1 MKNRKKQFLK
11 IGIAVLVIAVAGIV
25 AGVVRYR
32 IDNRF
37 DLTVGGH
44 TISKD
49 EYVNCMKSVEYDTEV
64 QIQQDYDAVYEDGF
78 WEKKYDGKYGYEILT
93 ENTVE
98 QLKYIHAVYDLA
110 EECGDVSDSSYEALE
125 KRWKDENAKRSE
137 KVENGEVVYGLK
149 EYTFPLYLDYEIST
163 LKEKYCSDTDREGME
178 LTEDEIVKHYK
189 SRDWIFGDS
198 EENADL
204 ETARVAVERE
214 LREQKYDDMIAQR
227 EEDSQVEGN
236 MEDINH
242 FTLENLQ

>member
-32 IDNRF
+32 MDNRF

-49 EYVNCMKSVEYDTEV
+49 EYVNCMKSVEYDTKM

-78 WEKKYDGKYGYEILT
+78 WGKKYDGKYGYEILT

-98 QLKYIHAVYDLA
+98 QLKYVHAVYDLA

-137 KVENGEVVYGLK
+137 KVEKGEVVYGLK
-149 EYTFPLYLDYEIST
+149 EYTFQLYLQYEMST
-163 LKEKYCSDTDREGME
+163 LKE
-178 LTEDEIVKHYK
+178 
-189 SRDWIFGDS
+189 
-198 EENADL
+198 N
-204 ETARVAVERE
+204 TAM
-214 LREQKYDDMIAQR
+214 MILVRAW
-227 EEDSQVEGN
+227 N
-236 MEDINH
+236 
-242 FTLENLQ
+242 

>member
-110 EECGDVSDSSYEALE
+110 EECVMYQTAVMRLWKSVGKTKMQSGVKRLKME
-125 KRWKDENAKRSE
+125 KWSMD
-137 KVENGEVVYGLK
+137 
-149 EYTFPLYLDYEIST
+149 
-163 LKEKYCSDTDREGME
+163 
-178 LTEDEIVKHYK
+178 
-189 SRDWIFGDS
+189 
-198 EENADL
+198 
-204 ETARVAVERE
+204 
-214 LREQKYDDMIAQR
+214 
-227 EEDSQVEGN
+227 
-236 MEDINH
+236 
-242 FTLENLQ
+242 

>member
-1 MKNRKKQFLK
+1 MGFGVIMLS
-11 IGIAVLVIAVAGIV
+11 IGIIG
-25 AGVVRYR
+25 
-32 IDNRF
+32 
-37 DLTVGGH
+37 
-44 TISKD
+44 
-49 EYVNCMKSVEYDTEV
+49 EYLWRT
-64 QIQQDYDAVYEDGF
+64 YDAAR
-78 WEKKYDGKYGYEILT
+78 KRPP
-93 ENTVE
+93 
-98 QLKYIHAVYDLA
+98 YII
-110 EECGDVSDSSYEALE
+110 
-125 KRWKDENAKRSE
+125 E
-137 KVENGEVVYGLK
+137 KVEKGEVIYGLK

-178 LTEDEIVKHYK
+178 LTEDEIVEHYK

>member
-32 IDNRF
+32 MDNRF

-49 EYVNCMKSVEYDTEV
+49 EYVNCMKSVEYDTKM

-78 WEKKYDGKYGYEILT
+78 WGKKYDGKYGYEILT

-98 QLKYIHAVYDLA
+98 QLKYVHAVYDLA

-125 KRWKDENAKRSE
+125 
-137 KVENGEVVYGLK
+137 
-149 EYTFPLYLDYEIST
+149 YTFQLYLQYEMST
-163 LKEKYCSDTDREGME
+163 LKEKYCNDDTREGME
-178 LTEDEIVKHYK
+178 LTEDEILEYYN
-189 SRDWIFGDS
+189 SREWIFGDS

-204 ETARVAVERE
+204 ETARIAVERE
-214 LREQKYDDMIAQR
+214 LREKKYDDIITQR
-227 EEDSQVEGN
+227 ETDSQVDGN
-236 MEDINH
+236 MADVNR
-242 FTLENLQ
+242 FTLKNIE

>member
-11 IGIAVLVIAVAGIV
+11 IGIAVLVIAVAGTV

-49 EYVNCMKSVEYDTEV
+49 EYVNCMKSVEYDTKM

-98 QLKYIHAVYDLA
+98 QLKYVHAVYDL
-110 EECGDVSDSSYEALE
+110 L
-125 KRWKDENAKRSE
+125 
-137 KVENGEVVYGLK
+137 
-149 EYTFPLYLDYEIST
+149 P
-163 LKEKYCSDTDREGME
+163 
-178 LTEDEIVKHYK
+178 
-189 SRDWIFGDS
+189 
-198 EENADL
+198 
-204 ETARVAVERE
+204 
-214 LREQKYDDMIAQR
+214 
-227 EEDSQVEGN
+227 
-236 MEDINH
+236 
-242 FTLENLQ
+242 

>member
-49 EYVNCMKSVEYDTEV
+49 EYVNCMKSVEYDTKM

-98 QLKYIHAVYDLA
+98 QLKYVHASMTSQKNAVMYQTAAIRL
-110 EECGDVSDSSYEALE
+110 
-125 KRWKDENAKRSE
+125 WKNVGKTRMQSGVRKLK
-137 KVENGEVVYGLK
+137 KV
-149 EYTFPLYLDYEIST
+149 
-163 LKEKYCSDTDREGME
+163 R
-178 LTEDEIVKHYK
+178 
-189 SRDWIFGDS
+189 
-198 EENADL
+198 
-204 ETARVAVERE
+204 
-214 LREQKYDDMIAQR
+214 
-227 EEDSQVEGN
+227 
-236 MEDINH
+236 
-242 FTLENLQ
+242 

>member
-49 EYVNCMKSVEYDTEV
+49 EYVNCMKSVEYDTKM

-98 QLKYIHAVYDLA
+98 QLKY
-110 EECGDVSDSSYEALE
+110 
-125 KRWKDENAKRSE
+125 ENAKRSE
-137 KVENGEVVYGLK
+137 KVEKGEVVYGLK
-149 EYTFPLYLDYEIST
+149 EYTFQLYLQYEVST
-163 LKEKYCSDTDREGME
+163 LKEKYCNDDTREGME
-178 LTEDEIVKHYK
+178 LTEDEVLEYYN
-189 SRDWIFGDS
+189 SREWIFGDS

-204 ETARVAVERE
+204 ETARIAVERE
-214 LREQKYDDMIAQR
+214 LREKKYDDIITQR
-227 EEDSQVEGN
+227 ETDSQVDGN
-236 MEDINH
+236 MADVNR
-242 FTLENLQ
+242 FTLKNIE